1 MYFVRKVSGV
11 FLMEALWTR
20 FNPSMEAVVNR
31 IKTNDI
37 GAIQYLQA
45 DFGFY
50 AMDRDPKSRVLD
62 PALGG
67 GSLLDIGIYPIF
79 LSYLLL
85 GKPKSIMATSSFN
98 ETGTEL
104 QTAIIFNYKK
114 AKAVLYS
121 GFTSKSS
128 MVAQIS
134 GSEGLITIDSRWHES
149 QGFKLEKENGT
160 EIESVSLPTLGRG
173 YTYEINAVHEALSQD
188 WIEHPK
194 WTHQDCLNLSELLDA
209 VQAAA
214 KNQ

>member
-1 MYFVRKVSGV
+1 M
-11 FLMEALWTR
+11 
-20 FNPSMEAVVNR
+20 
-31 IKTNDI
+31 
-37 GAIQYLQA
+37 
-45 DFGFY
+45 
-50 AMDRDPKSRVLD
+50 
-62 PALGG
+62 
-67 GSLLDIGIYPIF
+67 
-79 LSYLLL
+79 
-85 GKPKSIMATSSFN
+85 
-98 ETGTEL
+98 
-104 QTAIIFNYKK
+104 
-114 AKAVLYS
+114 YS